1 LALGLGISAVVLATA
16 FYIVSLLQYRTE
28 AELRDSRLT
37 TGLNATVLSVE
48 LWMERE
54 RQQIELLARD
64 PEVRACLAEL
74 SSITRDAQVSD
85 LKDKLLQ
92 ADAQAR
98 LRRQI
103 HATFGEAARYAI
115 WDRQFMTLADWSSDG
130 NGVGDAASPSGAALL
145 TRVFAGETV
154 IRMPGAH
161 EPITANYVLPPDRS
175 RVSVIAPVRDD
186 SGRVGGALLLFG
198 LGAAQRL
205 EELLEV
211 VRVGKTGE
219 TYAFDKNGRMISES
233 RFHDSLVAVGL
244 LEREQSA
251 SGLLLIRDPG
261 GELTAGFRPRDEPAA
276 WPLTKMAQLAV
287 QGRDGVDLDGYRNY
301 LGAEVIGAWH
311 WFPDAEFG
319 IALEVQMREMRG
331 TLRWMRLETNVLLLM
346 LGLSFLGIVLSLLRL
361 RRLRANVVS
370 NRQLGQYRLVEK
382 IGEGG
387 MATVYRASHALLKR
401 PTAIKILK
409 AEIANR
415 RTLAWFEREVQLV
428 SHLRHP
434 NTIVVY
440 DYGVTPGGLLYYV
453 MEFLEGKTLGELV
466 AESGPISVSRTLH
479 LLEQALGALRE
490 AHQVGVVHR
499 DIKPQN
505 LMVCQCGGEVDFLK
519 VLDFG
524 LVKQIVPA
532 DQAMSTVLAGTPRYM
547 APERLLEPQEN
558 DPRSDLYALGA
569 VAYYLLS
576 GQEIYAEVPAAQL
589 LTRILQQA
597 PAPLAQVASQ
607 PI

>member
-1 LALGLGISAVVLATA
+1 
-16 FYIVSLLQYRTE
+16 
-28 AELRDSRLT
+28 
-37 TGLNATVLSVE
+37 
-48 LWMERE
+48 
-54 RQQIELLARD
+54 
-64 PEVRACLAEL
+64 
-74 SSITRDAQVSD
+74 ITKDDQASD
-85 LKDKLLQ
+85 LKANLLQ

-103 HATFGEAARYAI
+103 HATFGEAARYAV
-115 WDRQFMTLADWSSDG
+115 WDRQYVTLADWSSDG
-130 NGVGDAASPSGAALL
+130 NGIGDAASPSGAALL
-145 TRVFAGETV
+145 TRVFNGETV
-154 IRMPGAH
+154 MRMPGSH

-186 SGRVGGALLLFG
+186 AGRVSGALLLYG

-205 EELLEV
+205 EEMLEV

-233 RFHDSLVAVGL
+233 RFHDSLVTVGL
-244 LEREQSA
+244 LEREQSP

-319 IALEVQMREMRG
+319 IALEFQTREMHG
-331 TLRWMRLETNVLLLM
+331 TLRWMRLETNVLLLL
-346 LGLSFLGIVLSLLRL
+346 LGVSLLGIVLSLLRL
-361 RRLRANVVS
+361 RRLRASVAS
-370 NRQLGQYRLVEK
+370 NGQLGQYRLVEK

-453 MEFLEGKTLGELV
+453 MEFLEGRTLSELV
-466 AESGPISVSRTLH
+466 AESGPISVPRTLH

-490 AHQVGVVHR
+490 AHQAGVVHR

-505 LMVCQCGGEVDFLK
+505 LMVCQCGGEVDFL
-519 VLDFG
+519 
-524 LVKQIVPA
+524 
-532 DQAMSTVLAGTPRYM
+532 
-547 APERLLEPQEN
+547 
-558 DPRSDLYALGA
+558 
-569 VAYYLLS
+569 
-576 GQEIYAEVPAAQL
+576 
-589 LTRILQQA
+589 
-597 PAPLAQVASQ
+597 
-607 PI
+607 